1 MGVLPLLVTYLV
13 VLKGYI
19 HTIALY
25 FYAYR
30 PTFSGKNTAFSTILP
45 CVLHQNVPYLA
56 ANHPKSG
63 ANGGFF
69 K

>member
-1 MGVLPLLVTYLV
+1 ML
-13 VLKGYI
+13 
-19 HTIALY
+19 IALHL
-25 FYAYR
+25 A
-30 PTFSGKNTAFSTILP
+30 GKSTAFSSILP
-45 CVLHQNVPYLA
+45 CVLQQNTLHLAPKRTAFSTKTQAILHQNAPHLA

>member
-1 MGVLPLLVTYLV
+1 ML
-13 VLKGYI
+13 
-19 HTIALY
+19 IALHL
-25 FYAYR
+25 AAKS
-30 PTFSGKNTAFSTILP
+30 TSFSTILP
-45 CVLHQNVPYLA
+45 CVLQQNVLHLAPKRRLFSTKTQAILHQNAPHLA

>member
-1 MGVLPLLVTYLV
+1 ML
-13 VLKGYI
+13 
-19 HTIALY
+19 IALHL
-25 FYAYR
+25 AAK
-30 PTFSGKNTAFSTILP
+30 STAFSTILP
-45 CVLHQNVPYLA
+45 CVLQQNTLHLAPKRTAFSTKTQAILHQNAPHLA

>member
-1 MGVLPLLVTYLV
+1 MGILPLLVTYLV

-30 PTFSGKNTAFSTILP
+30 PTFSGKKHCI
-45 CVLHQNVPYLA
+45 
-56 ANHPKSG
+56 
-63 ANGGFF
+63 
-69 K
+69 